1 MRQDKEGRS
10 GAPVVSLSLGHTCVF
25 GFGDTRDR
33 GRPCND
39 VEWVCGDLFVSG
51 GPSRYAFHGST
62 KVFEATAGPASGMR
76 AGRLD
81 PTWRETGSGAT
92 DPGGG
97 DGAQVSGGRG
107 SYRRAAGRRSAGRG
121 SRRWPRS
128 TLPCRRSRC

>member
-10 GAPVVSLSLGHTCVF
+10 GAPVMSLSLGHTCVF
-25 GFGDTRDR
+25 GFGNTRDR

-76 AGRLD
+76 TGRLD
-81 PTWRETGSGAT
+81 PTWR
-92 DPGGG
+92 
-97 DGAQVSGGRG
+97 DGPGRG
-107 SYRRAAGRRSAGRG
+107 RRGAGQ
-121 SRRWPRS
+121 
-128 TLPCRRSRC
+128 RRSRELPKSSR

>member
-25 GFGDTRDR
+25 GFGNTRDR

-76 AGRLD
+76 ARPARSDVARDGLGR
-81 PTWRETGSGAT
+81 
-92 DPGGG
+92 
-97 DGAQVSGGRG
+97 DGPGRG
-107 SYRRAAGRRSAGRG
+107 RRGAGQ
-121 SRRWPRS
+121 
-128 TLPCRRSRC
+128 RRSRELPKSSR

>member
-1 MRQDKEGRS
+1 MGAAYPPDAALVNFCDGAARTGMHQDKEGRS

-25 GFGDTRDR
+25 GFGNTRDR

-76 AGRLD
+76 ARPARSDVARDGLGR
-81 PTWRETGSGAT
+81 
-92 DPGGG
+92 
-97 DGAQVSGGRG
+97 DGPGRG
-107 SYRRAAGRRSAGRG
+107 RRGAGQ
-121 SRRWPRS
+121 
-128 TLPCRRSRC
+128 RRSRELPKSSR